1 MIRSDEAEQ
10 DNLEMREITTDEK
23 KLSTK
28 IGEHLKQ
35 KTLEQIEKLKNQAKT
50 AKSIQ
55 KPQE

>member
-50 AKSIQ
+50 SKSIQ